1 MHRLILPALL
11 LGLTFPW
18 SARAQEPVPLRAGVT
33 VDPVAQVQA
42 WYRQFL
48 DRDVDPTGLA
58 SWTDQLRRGQPPAAV
73 LASILSSEEYYQ
85 RAGSTPE
92 GFVRALFQDLTRRAP
107 PQQEWRD
114 WERRARSEDRKT
126 IAQNL
131 VQRYAQAW
139 QPPADVGQR
148 SYLANIQERA
158 RWLLAE
164 LERFQEDAV
173 VELRGQRERE
183 LYQRAD
189 AVLTDLRHFR
199 RSLHGSVAREHLVD
213 DFRRMDRK
221 LHDLLETVHA
231 YGDKFP
237 SLQRAAARVRQAD
250 QQLHYALFQGDTSEV
265 TTKQVVARQAHALAW
280 EAQEFERIARFALT
294 SDRPG
299 RQALEAD
306 VHAFTEAAEHL
317 HKGLRAGFNR
327 QHLLRDMRAME
338 QTWSRVVRGLRVLTP
353 RENVFLVR
361 RAERLDLAL
370 DRLHRQLALEGER
383 TRFIVPLDQP

>member
-1 MHRLILPALL
+1 M
-11 LGLTFPW
+11 
-18 SARAQEPVPLRAGVT
+18 RAGVT
-33 VDPVAQVQA
+33 VDPVVQVQA

-58 SWTDQLRRGQPPAAV
+58 SWSDQLRRGQPPATV
-73 LASILSSEEYYQ
+73 LAGILSSEEYYQ

-92 GFVRALFQDLTRRAP
+92 GFVRALFQDLTRRVPP
-107 PQQEWRD
+107 PQEFRD

-148 SYLANIQERA
+148 SYLANVQERA

-189 AVLTDLRHFR
+189 AVLTVLRHFR

-221 LHDLLETVHA
+221 LHDLLETVQA
-231 YGDKFP
+231 FGEKFP
-237 SLQRAAARVRQAD
+237 ALQRAAVRVRQAD
-250 QQLHYALFQGDTSEV
+250 HQLHYALFQGDTSEE
-265 TTKQVVARQAHALAW
+265 TTKQVVTRQAHALAT
-280 EAQEFERIARFALT
+280 EAQEFERTARFALAT
-294 SDRPG
+294 DRPG
-299 RQALEAD
+299 RRALEED
-306 VHAFTEAAEHL
+306 IHAFAEAAEHL
-317 HKGLRAGFNR
+317 HKGLHAGFNR
-327 QHLLRDMRAME
+327 PHLLRDMKALE
-338 QTWSRVVRGLRVLTP
+338 QAWSRVGRGLRVLTP
-353 RENVFLVR
+353 RENEFLVR
-361 RAERLDLAL
+361 RAERFDLAL
-370 DRLHRQLALEGER
+370 DRLHRRLALEG
-383 TRFIVPLDQP
+383 